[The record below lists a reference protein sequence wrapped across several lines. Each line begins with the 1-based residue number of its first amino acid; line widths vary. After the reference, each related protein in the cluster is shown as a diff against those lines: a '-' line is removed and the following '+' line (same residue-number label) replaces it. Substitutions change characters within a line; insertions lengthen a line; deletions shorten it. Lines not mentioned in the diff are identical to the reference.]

1 MTGFGKAVAGFKEKK
16 ITVEVKSLNSKQ
28 FDMSLRLPGLY
39 REKDLEIRNLAK
51 TVIGRGKVDMSVT
64 IENSPSDE
72 VAVINNAA
80 VAQYYRQMQTVNAEL
95 GVKVDDAAMM
105 AIIMRMPDIM
115 QISKDEAGEEE
126 FEVLMKTVGDALQQL
141 DAYRLRE
148 GKVLIADIM
157 KRVSLIESYLKD
169 ITPFEEGRVPA
180 IKQKLDDK
188 LNEWLDPKV
197 VDRNRFEQELIYYL
211 EKLDIT
217 EEKVRLGNHC
227 AYFRETV
234 EKEEAPGRKIGF
246 IAQEMGREINTTGSK
261 ANDAAI
267 QKIVIKM
274 KDELEKIKEQSLNIQ

>member
-274 KDELEKIKEQSLNIQ
+274 KDELEKIKEQSLNIL